1 MFAFL
6 SQPIG
11 DIIVQS
17 IGILGFGLFCLSV
30 LFFVFNIV
38 KENPSGCALVVIAI
52 IGFSIVANSPTLT
65 HGAAIGAGVAA
76 YGIGAFFVA
85 LGAALVNPIFW
96 LFIIAMVVAS
106 K

>member
-1 MFAFL
+1 MSAFF

-17 IGILGFGLFCLSV
+17 VGIAGFGFFCFGILFGLYLS
-30 LFFVFNIV
+30 I
-38 KENPSGCALVVIAI
+38 KENPTSWALGVLAVV
-52 IGFSIVANSPTLT
+52 GFCVVAESPTLT
-65 HGAAIGAGVAA
+65 HGAAMGAGVAA